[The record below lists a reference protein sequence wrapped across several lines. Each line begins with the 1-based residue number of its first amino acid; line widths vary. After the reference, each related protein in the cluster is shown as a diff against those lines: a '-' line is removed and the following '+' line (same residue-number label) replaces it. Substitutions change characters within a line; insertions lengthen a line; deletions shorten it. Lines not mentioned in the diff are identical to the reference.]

1 MGNTKRASGRSS
13 SVHAPRLKRQRIMEV
28 THARPT
34 VFVVDDN
41 ASIREAIKSL
51 VESTGL
57 RAETFESTQDFLRYQ
72 LPDGPKCLVLDVLLP
87 GVSGLDFQNELTRKN
102 IRIPIIF
109 ITGHG
114 DIPMTVRAMKAGA
127 VEFLTKPF
135 QDEEL
140 LKAIQQAID
149 VDSATLK
156 EQSETLALRDRFA
169 TLTPRERQ
177 VLGLVAA
184 GRLNKQIAAELG
196 TSEITV
202 KIHRGRVMHK
212 MQAGSLAD
220 LVRMAEKLAII
231 PSDH

>member
-1 MGNTKRASGRSS
+1 VA
-13 SVHAPRLKRQRIMEV
+13 V
-28 THARPT
+28 TQAKPT

-41 ASIREAIKSL
+41 AAVREAIQSL

-57 RAETFESTQDFLRYQ
+57 LVETFESTQEFLRHK
-72 LPDGPKCLVLDVLLP
+72 LPDGPQCLVLDVLLP
-87 GVSGLDFQNELTRKN
+87 GVNGLDFQKELSRAN

-114 DIPMTVRAMKAGA
+114 DIPMSVRAMKAGA

-140 LKAIQQAID
+140 LTAIRQALD
-149 VDSATLK
+149 VDAARRK
-156 EQSETLALRDRFA
+156 EEAETLDLRDRFA
-169 TLTPRERQ
+169 SLTPRERQ
-177 VLGLVAA
+177 VLALVAA

-202 KIHRGRVMHK
+202 KIQRGHVMHK
-212 MQAGSLAD
+212 MQAESLAD
-220 LVRMAEKLAII
+220 LVKMVEKLAII
-231 PSDH
+231 PGVDSKSSSEKEPG

>member
-1 MGNTKRASGRSS
+1 
-13 SVHAPRLKRQRIMEV
+13 MEV
-28 THARPT
+28 SQAKPT

-41 ASIREAIKSL
+41 ASIREAIQSL
-51 VESTGL
+51 VESIGL
-57 RAETFESTQDFLRYQ
+57 RAETFESTQDFLRHQ

-87 GVSGLDFQNELTRKN
+87 GVSGLDFQKELTRAN

-135 QDEEL
+135 EDEDL
-140 LKAIQQAID
+140 LKAIQQALEID
-149 VDSATLK
+149 SVTQRH
-156 EQSETLALRDRFA
+156 ESEISALRARFEI
-169 TLTPRERQ
+169 LTPRERQ

-196 TSEITV
+196 TSEVTV
-202 KIHRGRVMHK
+202 KIQRGHVMQK
-212 MQAGSLAD
+212 MQAESLAD
-220 LVRMAEKLAII
+220 LVRMAEKLAIMPI
-231 PSDH
+231 DR

>member
-1 MGNTKRASGRSS
+1 
-13 SVHAPRLKRQRIMEV
+13 MEV
-28 THARPT
+28 SQAKPT

-57 RAETFESTQDFLRYQ
+57 RAETFESTQDFLRHK
-72 LPDGPKCLVLDVLLP
+72 LPDGPQCLVLDVLLP
-87 GVSGLDFQNELTRKN
+87 GVSGLDFQNELTAAN
-102 IRIPIIF
+102 IRIPIVF

-135 QDEEL
+135 QDEDL
-140 LKAIQQAID
+140 LKAIQQALD
-149 VDSATLK
+149 VD
-156 EQSETLALRDRFA
+156 FA
-169 TLTPRERQ
+169 TRREQAEILTLREHFAILTPRERQ
-177 VLGLVAA
+177 VFGLVAA

-202 KIHRGRVMHK
+202 KIQRGHVMHK
-212 MQAGSLAD
+212 MQAESLAD
-220 LVRMAEKLAII
+220 LVRMAEKLDII
-231 PSDH
+231 PSDR

>member
-1 MGNTKRASGRSS
+1 MK
-13 SVHAPRLKRQRIMEV
+13 V
-28 THARPT
+28 TQTTPT

-41 ASIREAIKSL
+41 ESVREAIQSL

-57 RAETFESTQDFLRYQ
+57 RAETFESTQEFLQ
-72 LPDGPKCLVLDVLLP
+72 HKFPDCPQCLVLDVLLP
-87 GVSGLDFQNELTRKN
+87 GVNGLDFQNQLAIAN

-114 DIPMTVRAMKAGA
+114 DIPMSVRAMKAGA
-127 VEFLTKPF
+127 LEFLTKPF
-135 QDEEL
+135 QDEDL
-140 LKAIQQAID
+140 LKAIQQALD
-149 VDSATLK
+149 EDTARRK
-156 EQSETLALRDRFA
+156 QEFETLDLRERFA

-202 KIHRGRVMHK
+202 KIQRGHVMHK
-212 MQAGSLAD
+212 MRAESLAD
-220 LVRMAEKLAII
+220 LVRMAEKLDNI
-231 PSDH
+231 PGDN

>member
-1 MGNTKRASGRSS
+1 
-13 SVHAPRLKRQRIMEV
+13 MEV
-28 THARPT
+28 TEAKPT

-41 ASIREAIKSL
+41 ASMREAIRSL
-51 VESTGL
+51 LESTGL
-57 RAETFESTQDFLRYQ
+57 QTETFASPQDFLRHK
-72 LPDGPKCLVLDVLLP
+72 LPDGPKCLVLDVLMP
-87 GVSGLDFQNELTRKN
+87 GLNGLDFQNELTRAN
-102 IRIPIIF
+102 ISIPIIF

-114 DIPMTVRAMKAGA
+114 DIPMTVRAIKAGA

-135 QDEEL
+135 RDEDL
-140 LKAIQQAID
+140 LKAIQQALD

-156 EQSETLALRDRFA
+156 QQSETLALRDRFA

-177 VLGLVAA
+177 VLGLVTA

-202 KIHRGRVMHK
+202 KIQRGHVMHK
-212 MQAGSLAD
+212 MQAESLAD

-231 PSDH
+231 PGDG

>member
-1 MGNTKRASGRSS
+1 MPT
-13 SVHAPRLKRQRIMEV
+13 
-28 THARPT
+28 PT

-41 ASIREAIKSL
+41 AAVREAIQSL

-57 RAETFESTQDFLRYQ
+57 LVETFESTQEFLRHK
-72 LPDGPKCLVLDVLLP
+72 LPDGPQCLVLDVLLP
-87 GVSGLDFQNELTRKN
+87 GVNGLDFQKELTRAN

-114 DIPMTVRAMKAGA
+114 DIPMSVRAMKAGA

-140 LKAIQQAID
+140 LTAIRQALD
-149 VDSATLK
+149 VDAARRK
-156 EQSETLALRDRFA
+156 EEAETLDLRDRFA
-169 TLTPRERQ
+169 SLTPRERQ
-177 VLGLVAA
+177 VLSLVAA

-202 KIHRGRVMHK
+202 KIQRGRVMHK
-212 MQAGSLAD
+212 MQAESLAD
-220 LVRMAEKLAII
+220 LVRMVEKLAII
-231 PSDH
+231 PGVESKSSSEKEPG

>member
-1 MGNTKRASGRSS
+1 
-13 SVHAPRLKRQRIMEV
+13 MEV
-28 THARPT
+28 SQAKPT

-57 RAETFESTQDFLRYQ
+57 RAETFESTQDFLRHK
-72 LPDGPKCLVLDVLLP
+72 LPDGPQCLVLDVLLP
-87 GVSGLDFQNELTRKN
+87 GVSGLDFQNELTAAN
-102 IRIPIIF
+102 IRIPIVF

-135 QDEEL
+135 QDEDL
-140 LKAIQQAID
+140 LKAIHQALD
-149 VDSATLK
+149 VDLAMRK
-156 EQSETLALRDRFA
+156 EQAVILTLREHFA
-169 TLTPRERQ
+169 ILTPRERQ
-177 VLGLVAA
+177 VFGLVAA

-202 KIHRGRVMHK
+202 KIQRGHVMHK
-212 MQAGSLAD
+212 MQAESLAD
-220 LVRMAEKLAII
+220 LVRMAEKLDII
-231 PSDH
+231 PSDR

>member
-1 MGNTKRASGRSS
+1 
-13 SVHAPRLKRQRIMEV
+13 MEV
-28 THARPT
+28 TQARPT

-41 ASIREAIKSL
+41 AAIREAIQSL
-51 VESTGL
+51 VESIGL

-87 GVSGLDFQNELTRKN
+87 GVSGLDFQNELTRAN

-135 QDEEL
+135 QDEDL

-156 EQSETLALRDRFA
+156 EQSEILALRDRFA

-202 KIHRGRVMHK
+202 KIQRGRVMHK
-212 MQAGSLAD
+212 MQAESLAD

>member
-1 MGNTKRASGRSS
+1 MDVTQ
-13 SVHAPRLKRQRIMEV
+13 LK
-28 THARPT
+28 PT

-51 VESTGL
+51 LESTGL
-57 RAETFESTQDFLRYQ
+57 QTETFGSAQDFLRHK

-87 GVSGLDFQNELTRKN
+87 GLNGLDFQNELSRAN
-102 IRIPIIF
+102 ISIPIIF

-135 QDEEL
+135 RDEDL
-140 LKAIQQAID
+140 LKAIQQALE

-156 EQSETLALRDRFA
+156 QQSETLALRDRFA

-177 VLGLVAA
+177 VLGLVTA

-202 KIHRGRVMHK
+202 KIQRAHVMRK
-212 MQAGSLAD
+212 MQAESLAD
-220 LVRMAEKLAII
+220 LVRMAEKLDII
-231 PSDH
+231 PNDQ

>member
-1 MGNTKRASGRSS
+1 
-13 SVHAPRLKRQRIMEV
+13 MEV
-28 THARPT
+28 NHQPT

-57 RAETFESTQDFLRYQ
+57 RAETFESTQDFLHHE

-87 GVSGLDFQNELTRKN
+87 GVSGLDFQNELATAN

-135 QDEEL
+135 HDEDL
-140 LKAIQQAID
+140 LKAIQQALE
-149 VDSATLK
+149 VDATTRR
-156 EQSETLALRDRFA
+156 EQAEILTLREHFA
-169 TLTPRERQ
+169 ILTPRERQ
-177 VLGLVAA
+177 VFGLVAA

-202 KIHRGRVMHK
+202 KIQRGHVMHK
-212 MQAGSLAD
+212 MQAQSLAD
-220 LVRMAEKLAII
+220 LVRMAEKLDII

>member
-1 MGNTKRASGRSS
+1 ME
-13 SVHAPRLKRQRIMEV
+13 APQD
-28 THARPT
+28 RPT
-34 VFVVDDN
+34 IFVVDDN
-41 ASIREAIKSL
+41 ASVREAIKSL

-57 RAETFESTQDFLRYQ
+57 RAETFESTQDFLRHK

-87 GVSGLDFQNELTRKN
+87 GVSGLDFQNELNRAN

-135 QDEEL
+135 EDEDL
-140 LKAIQQAID
+140 LKAIQQAL
-149 VDSATLK
+149 VLDSATLK
-156 EQSETLALRDRFA
+156 QESETLVLRDRFA
-169 TLTPRERQ
+169 TLTRRERQ
-177 VLGLVAA
+177 VLGLVTA

-202 KIHRGRVMHK
+202 KIQRGHVMHK
-212 MQAGSLAD
+212 MQAESLAD
-220 LVRMAEKLAII
+220 LVRMAEKLNIL
-231 PSDH
+231 PNDH

>member
-1 MGNTKRASGRSS
+1 
-13 SVHAPRLKRQRIMEV
+13 MEV
-28 THARPT
+28 TQVKPT
-34 VFVVDDN
+34 IFVVDDN
-41 ASIREAIKSL
+41 ASMREAIKSL
-51 VESTGL
+51 VESSGL
-57 RAETFESTQDFLRYQ
+57 RAETFESTQDFLRCQ

-87 GVSGLDFQNELTRKN
+87 GVSGLDFQNDLTRAN

-109 ITGHG
+109 ITGYG

-135 QDEEL
+135 QDEDL
-140 LKAIQQAID
+140 LKAIQQALD
-149 VDSATLK
+149 VDSETRRQ
-156 EQSETLALRDRFA
+156 ESETLALRERFSS
-169 TLTPRERQ
+169 LTPRERQ

-196 TSEITV
+196 TSEITI
-202 KIHRGRVMHK
+202 KIQRGHVMQK
-212 MQAGSLAD
+212 MQAESLAD

>member
-1 MGNTKRASGRSS
+1 
-13 SVHAPRLKRQRIMEV
+13 MEV
-28 THARPT
+28 NQAKPT

-41 ASIREAIKSL
+41 VSIREAIKSL

-57 RAETFESTQDFLRYQ
+57 LAETFESTQDFLGHK

-87 GVSGLDFQNELTRKN
+87 GVSGLDFQNELTAAN

-135 QDEEL
+135 QDEDL
-140 LKAIQQAID
+140 LKAIQHALD
-149 VDSATLK
+149 VDSAARE
-156 EQSETLALRDRFA
+156 EQAEILMLREHFA
-169 TLTPRERQ
+169 SLTPRERQ
-177 VLGLVAA
+177 VFGLVAA
-184 GRLNKQIAAELG
+184 GRLNKQVAAELG

-202 KIHRGRVMHK
+202 KIQRGHVMHK
-212 MQAGSLAD
+212 MQAQSLAD

-231 PSDH
+231 PSDD

>member
-1 MGNTKRASGRSS
+1 ME
-13 SVHAPRLKRQRIMEV
+13 APQD
-28 THARPT
+28 RPT
-34 VFVVDDN
+34 IFVVDDN
-41 ASIREAIKSL
+41 ASVREAIKSL

-57 RAETFESTQDFLRYQ
+57 RAETFESTQDFLRQ
-72 LPDGPKCLVLDVLLP
+72 KLPDGPKCLVLDVLLP
-87 GVSGLDFQNELTRKN
+87 GVSGLDFQNELTRAK

-135 QDEEL
+135 ADEDL
-140 LKAIQQAID
+140 LKAIQQALAL
-149 VDSATLK
+149 DSATLK
-156 EQSETLALRDRFA
+156 QESETLVLRDRFA

-177 VLGLVAA
+177 VLGLVTA

-202 KIHRGRVMHK
+202 KIQRGHVMHK
-212 MQAGSLAD
+212 MQAESLAD
-220 LVRMAEKLAII
+220 LVRMAEKLNIL
-231 PSDH
+231 PNDH

>member
-1 MGNTKRASGRSS
+1 
-13 SVHAPRLKRQRIMEV
+13 MEV
-28 THARPT
+28 TQARPT

-57 RAETFESTQDFLRYQ
+57 LVETFESTQEFLGHKF
-72 LPDGPKCLVLDVLLP
+72 PDGPQCLVLDVLLP
-87 GVSGLDFQNELTRKN
+87 GVNGLDFQNELTNAN

-114 DIPMTVRAMKAGA
+114 DIPMSVRAMKAGA

-135 QDEEL
+135 QDDDL
-140 LKAIQQAID
+140 LNAIQQALA
-149 VDSATLK
+149 VDSATRK
-156 EQSETLALRDRFA
+156 QQSETLDLRDRFA

-202 KIHRGRVMHK
+202 KIQRGHVMHK
-212 MQAGSLAD
+212 MRAESLAD
-220 LVRMAEKLAII
+220 LVRMVEKLDIA
-231 PSDH
+231 PGD

>member
-1 MGNTKRASGRSS
+1 
-13 SVHAPRLKRQRIMEV
+13 MEV
-28 THARPT
+28 TQATPT
-34 VFVVDDN
+34 VFVIDDN
-41 ASIREAIKSL
+41 ASVREAIESL
-51 VESTGL
+51 LESTGL
-57 RAETFESTQDFLRYQ
+57 RVETFESTQDFLRYK
-72 LPDGPKCLVLDVLLP
+72 LPDGPKCLVLDILLP
-87 GVSGLDFQNELTRKN
+87 GVSGLDFQNELARAN

-135 QDEEL
+135 QDEDL
-140 LKAIQQAID
+140 LKAIQQALD

-156 EQSETLALRDRFA
+156 QESETLALRDRFA

-177 VLGLVAA
+177 VLVLVAA

-202 KIHRGRVMHK
+202 KVQRGHVMHK
-212 MQAGSLAD
+212 MQAKSLAD
-220 LVRMAEKLAII
+220 LVRMVERLNIF
-231 PSDH
+231 PNDY

>member
-1 MGNTKRASGRSS
+1 
-13 SVHAPRLKRQRIMEV
+13 MEV
-28 THARPT
+28 AQATPT

-41 ASIREAIKSL
+41 AAVREAIQGL

-57 RAETFESTQDFLRYQ
+57 RVETFGSTQEFLVYN
-72 LPDGPKCLVLDVLLP
+72 LPNGPKCLVLDVLLP
-87 GVSGLDFQNELTRKN
+87 GVSGLDFQNELSRAN

-140 LKAIQQAID
+140 LQAIQQALDID
-149 VDSATLK
+149 IATRK
-156 EQSETLALRDRFA
+156 EESETLDLRERFA

-177 VLGLVAA
+177 VFGLVVA
-184 GRLNKQIAAELG
+184 GRLNKQIAFELG

-202 KIHRGRVMHK
+202 KIQRGHVMHK
-212 MQAGSLAD
+212 MQAESLAD
-220 LVRMAEKLAII
+220 LVRMAERLAII
-231 PSDH
+231 PTDRRDTSFSGKE

>member
-1 MGNTKRASGRSS
+1 
-13 SVHAPRLKRQRIMEV
+13 MEESQ
-28 THARPT
+28 AKAT

-41 ASIREAIKSL
+41 VSIREAIKSL

-57 RAETFESTQDFLRYQ
+57 RAEAFESTQDFLRHK
-72 LPDGPKCLVLDVLLP
+72 LPDGPQCLVLDVLLP
-87 GVSGLDFQNELTRKN
+87 GVSGLDFQNELTAAN

-135 QDEEL
+135 QDEDL
-140 LKAIQQAID
+140 LTAIQQALE
-149 VDSATLK
+149 VNSAMLK
-156 EQSETLALRDRFA
+156 QESETLALRDRFA

-177 VLGLVAA
+177 VFGLVAA
-184 GRLNKQIAAELG
+184 GRLNKQVAAELG

-202 KIHRGRVMHK
+202 KIQRGHVMHK
-212 MQAGSLAD
+212 MQAESLAD
-220 LVRMAEKLAII
+220 LVRMAEKLEII

>member
-1 MGNTKRASGRSS
+1 
-13 SVHAPRLKRQRIMEV
+13 MEV
-28 THARPT
+28 TQARPT

-41 ASIREAIKSL
+41 ASMREAIKSL

-57 RAETFESTQDFLRYQ
+57 RAETFESTQDFLRCQ

-87 GVSGLDFQNELTRKN
+87 GVSGLDFQNDLTRAN

-109 ITGHG
+109 ITGYG

-135 QDEEL
+135 QDEDL
-140 LKAIQQAID
+140 LKAIQQALD
-149 VDSATLK
+149 VDSETRRQ
-156 EQSETLALRDRFA
+156 ESETLALRERFSS
-169 TLTPRERQ
+169 LTPRERQ

-196 TSEITV
+196 TSEITI
-202 KIHRGRVMHK
+202 KIQRGHVMQK
-212 MQAGSLAD
+212 MQAESLAD

-231 PSDH
+231 PGDH

>member
-1 MGNTKRASGRSS
+1 MQVDQARA
-13 SVHAPRLKRQRIMEV
+13 
-28 THARPT
+28 T

-41 ASIREAIKSL
+41 AAVREAIKCL

-57 RAETFESTQDFLRYQ
+57 QAETFKSTQDFLSYK

-87 GVSGLDFQNELTRKN
+87 GVNGLDFQNQLTKAN

-135 QDEEL
+135 QDEDL
-140 LKAIQQAID
+140 LKAIQQALD
-149 VDSATLK
+149 LDSAVRR
-156 EQSETLALRDRFA
+156 EESEALDLRERYA
-169 TLTPRERQ
+169 SLTPRERQ

-184 GRLNKQIAAELG
+184 GRLNKQIALELG

-202 KIHRGRVMHK
+202 KIQRGRVMHK
-212 MQAGSLAD
+212 MQADSLAE

-231 PSDH
+231 PSDS

>member
-1 MGNTKRASGRSS
+1 
-13 SVHAPRLKRQRIMEV
+13 MEV
-28 THARPT
+28 TQATPT

-57 RAETFESTQDFLRYQ
+57 RAETFESTQDFLRHK

-87 GVSGLDFQNELTRKN
+87 GVNGLDFQNELTSAN

-135 QDEEL
+135 QDEDL
-140 LKAIQQAID
+140 LKAIQQALD
-149 VDSATLK
+149 VDAATRK
-156 EQSETLALRDRFA
+156 QQSETLDLRDRFA

-202 KIHRGRVMHK
+202 KIQRGHVMHK
-212 MQAGSLAD
+212 MQAESLAD

-231 PSDH
+231 PERSLRFQSLAVR

>member
-1 MGNTKRASGRSS
+1 
-13 SVHAPRLKRQRIMEV
+13 MEV
-28 THARPT
+28 TQAKPK

-57 RAETFESTQDFLRYQ
+57 GVETFESTQDFLRYKV
-72 LPDGPKCLVLDVLLP
+72 PDGPKCLVLDVLLP
-87 GVSGLDFQNELTRKN
+87 GVSGLDFQNELTKAN

-135 QDEEL
+135 QDEDL
-140 LKAIQQAID
+140 LKAIQQALD

-156 EQSETLALRDRFA
+156 QEAETLALRDRFA

-177 VLGLVAA
+177 VLGLVVA

-202 KIHRGRVMHK
+202 KIQRGHVMHK
-212 MQAGSLAD
+212 MQAESLAD
-220 LVRMAEKLAII
+220 LVRMAEKLATIQR
-231 PSDH
+231 DR